1 MWWYSQNEE
10 RWNGPCS
17 DRDEAVSMGRDEYSG
32 ESFMVM
38 EAETGEYDMRMSGDD
53 ILERLNERNEDRSDP
68 DGDPAFDRIA
78 PKAEKDL
85 GDMVTSAIARWV
97 RKHRID
103 TTAFCFKKQGKPE
116 TIPEDDTEY
125 AEPPLLNNQ

>member
-1 MWWYSQNEE
+1 
-10 RWNGPCS
+10 
-17 DRDEAVSMGRDEYSG
+17 MGRDEYNG

-38 EAETGEYDMRMSGDD
+38 EDETDTYAMSMSGDD

-68 DGDPAFDRIA
+68 DGDPAFYRIS

-85 GDMVTSAIARWV
+85 GDMVTSAIARWA

-103 TTAFCFKKQGKPE
+103 STAFCFKKQGKPE
-116 TIPEDDTEY
+116 TLPEDLTEY
-125 AEPPLLNNQ
+125 AETPLLNNQ